1 MSKFFYVPGSL
12 ELPLVGLLVLLL
24 DEPQQLLALHLTERV
39 VGEDVFAVDV
49 VQLLARI
56 LRPLRYPQVLRDL
69 APSFPLNHLGEAAKA
84 L

>member
-1 MSKFFYVPGSL
+1 M
-12 ELPLVGLLVLLL
+12 LLL

-39 VGEDVFAVDV
+39 VGQDILAVDV

-56 LRPLRYPQVLRDL
+56 LRPLRYPQVLGNL
-69 APSFPLNHLGEAAKA
+69 TPTFPLDNLGESAKA